1 MPASDSPS
9 KTNISTN
16 TRASNPSNPVTHV
29 IKIIRQEGLL
39 RFFVLAFNKVI
50 WQLRFY
56 LTLIRF
62 KLTTPKGAGLIKIED
77 VSQSERAAD
86 LRQADLTQDERVR
99 DGNRWSEH
107 FLIERTGLISAGKA
121 RFVHRRV
128 LFILPIQ
135 GVGGGSNSVFLAV
148 KAMQKMGV
156 DAQIMNLQAYR
167 KPFEKAYPNIDVP
180 LFFGEISDIPELAT
194 GYDAVVATSN
204 VTVGWIAPVQKLH
217 PEIVIGYYIQD
228 YEAYFYPPGSEGYQ
242 TAAASYTLIPGQ
254 VRCVT
259 TRWIYDQIR
268 QHHNIDCHLVGGHI
282 DTDLF
287 RPRPRLPSQTIRIAA
302 MIRPVSERRN
312 PRLTMEILRQASQ
325 LYGARLEFMLFG
337 CEPYDPDFLPLPRD
351 FPWRLAGELRPAQI
365 ANLLN
370 QCDIFVDFS
379 VFQGLGLT
387 AMESLCCGLAAIVP
401 GKGGASTF
409 ARHEENCLV
418 VDTSDQ
424 QACLKALQHL
434 IDDDSLRHKLQQN
447 AIPSG
452 LQFYPELPAFNLLQA
467 LFPGDK

>member
-121 RFVHRRV
+121 RFVHHRV

-135 GVGGGSNSVFLAV
+135 GVGGGFNSVFLAV

-156 DAQIMNLQAYR
+156 DAQIMN
-167 KPFEKAYPNIDVP
+167 
-180 LFFGEISDIPELAT
+180 
-194 GYDAVVATSN
+194 
-204 VTVGWIAPVQKLH
+204 
-217 PEIVIGYYIQD
+217 
-228 YEAYFYPPGSEGYQ
+228 
-242 TAAASYTLIPGQ
+242 
-254 VRCVT
+254 
-259 TRWIYDQIR
+259 
-268 QHHNIDCHLVGGHI
+268 
-282 DTDLF
+282 
-287 RPRPRLPSQTIRIAA
+287 
-302 MIRPVSERRN
+302 
-312 PRLTMEILRQASQ
+312 
-325 LYGARLEFMLFG
+325 
-337 CEPYDPDFLPLPRD
+337 
-351 FPWRLAGELRPAQI
+351 
-365 ANLLN
+365 
-370 QCDIFVDFS
+370 
-379 VFQGLGLT
+379 
-387 AMESLCCGLAAIVP
+387 
-401 GKGGASTF
+401 
-409 ARHEENCLV
+409 
-418 VDTSDQ
+418 
-424 QACLKALQHL
+424 
-434 IDDDSLRHKLQQN
+434 
-447 AIPSG
+447 
-452 LQFYPELPAFNLLQA
+452 
-467 LFPGDK
+467 